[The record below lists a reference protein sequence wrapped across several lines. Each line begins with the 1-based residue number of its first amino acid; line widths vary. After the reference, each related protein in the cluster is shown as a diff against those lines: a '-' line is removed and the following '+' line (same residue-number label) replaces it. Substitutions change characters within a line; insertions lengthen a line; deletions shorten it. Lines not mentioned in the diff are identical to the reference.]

1 MDHNYYTPVFYWGVK
16 TTPYSLGFK
25 KNQLYIVTKMCA
37 YCVKFKNP
45 LSLSDFQDSCVG
57 VICSTIQRGN
67 FLHLKTLPTA
77 HHQTTDELSLPHH
90 CWRQT
95 LYSTGRLIRLGI
107 PPPPPSLQSP
117 CGTSLGCDV
126 NVISFHMALQRV
138 NVTAESCS
146 AFSLLSLP
154 TFLSAA
160 CLSVLVWMGGVGG
173 GVS

>member
-1 MDHNYYTPVFYWGVK
+1 MLNKKKTLNYNIRNCTILK
-16 TTPYSLGFK
+16 TNK
-25 KNQLYIVTKMCA
+25 KKPIT
-37 YCVKFKNP
+37 F
-45 LSLSDFQDSCVG
+45 
-57 VICSTIQRGN
+57 CSTIRRGN
-67 FLHLKTLPTA
+67 FLHLKTLSIP
-77 HHQTTDELSLPHH
+77 HRLKTDNFSLLHH

-95 LYSTGRLIRLGI
+95 LHSTGRLIRLGV

-126 NVISFHMALQRV
+126 NVISFHMALQQA

-160 CLSVLVWMGGVGG
+160 CLSVLV
-173 GVS
+173 

>member
-1 MDHNYYTPVFYWGVK
+1 MNAYYVKYKKKPKTFVWFSGFMSWGYLWYDP
-16 TTPYSLGFK
+16 TW
-25 KNQLYIVTKMCA
+25 QLSPPKD
-37 YCVKFKNP
+37 P
-45 LSLSDFQDSCVG
+45 SC
-57 VICSTIQRGN
+57 C
-67 FLHLKTLPTA
+67 
-77 HHQTTDELSLPHH
+77 QTTDELSLPHH

-107 PPPPPSLQSP
+107 PPPPHPPSLQSP

-126 NVISFHMALQRV
+126 NVISFHMALQRA

-146 AFSLLSLP
+146 ALSLLSLP

-160 CLSVLVWMGGVGG
+160 CLSVLVWMGGGGVG